1 MEQELFNILQGKIHG
16 SLAFAVPKTFL
27 PMMRQ
32 LASESDSTNAC
43 MRLPS
48 SHNAVQGFE
57 TCTPISSVSCTD
69 YLTKPCNCIKV
80 TMKELESGN
89 TESRVLRAPRE
100 LLPGDKGPTELG
112 VLIAGRS
119 GLMPG
124 SNQVDLSMHRYAA
137 VFCLVGKIPVLV
149 VPANG
154 GGGLQVT
161 QADGTLRSIT
171 CGAQILS
178 SNSTYWLNDSKYEL
192 TVELDFAVASPG
204 ELE

>member
-1 MEQELFNILQGKIHG
+1 MKQEFFNILQGKIHG
-16 SLAFAVPKTFL
+16 SLAFVVPKTFL
-27 PMMRQ
+27 PMMHQ

-43 MRLPS
+43 MQLPS
-48 SHNAVQGFE
+48 SHRAMQGFE
-57 TCTPISSVSCTD
+57 TCTPISSVLCTN

-80 TMKELESGN
+80 MMKELESGN
-89 TESRVLRAPRE
+89 FESQVLRAPRE
-100 LLPGDKGPTELG
+100 LLPGGEKLTELG

-124 SNQVDLSMHRYAA
+124 SNQEDLFMHRYAA
-137 VFCLVGKIPVLV
+137 VFCLVGKIPLLV

-154 GGGLQVT
+154 GDGLQVT

-171 CGAQILS
+171 RGAQILS

-192 TVELDFAVASPG
+192 CISFNSPG
-204 ELE
+204 AR